1 MFSRLDLKDAY
12 HQLELHPDSRE
23 LTTFVSHLGLFRFTR
38 VNFGLAS
45 AGPCFQKVMASML
58 EGIPGVEVYLDDI
71 LVHARSQAGHDA
83 RLKAVLQCF
92 DAHRVR
98 VNWSKSVTN
107 QREIGFLG
115 YRISGDGVC
124 IDPERLRPLL
134 DAPEPRDEKSL
145 RAFLGAVGY
154 HARFLPRF
162 SDAVEPLRAA
172 LRTDAFEWTTAL
184 SSAVRRVK
192 DAIRHAPALGM
203 FDVSL
208 PTVLSTDASDVGC
221 GACITQVDASG
232 VPRVITYASKTFTAA
247 ERNYSVVE
255 KEALA
260 CVWATE
266 KFRHY
271 LWGRRFT
278 LRTDHQALCT
288 IFGPKGSNRV
298 GRRVARWEARLL
310 EFSFDVEYVRSEHNG
325 VADGL
330 SRLPV
335 ADTWWPDDDSIQIAA
350 LGVAAAAVT
359 EAEFRAASDAD
370 ETLRVVRGYVA
381 GQWPRRKEVDP
392 AATGFYQV
400 RGELSQHGQL
410 LFRGERLVVPE
421 ALRER
426 VLRNA
431 HEGHQG
437 VMRTKQRLRE
447 RFWWPRLDAQVRDL
461 LRTCEVCSQHDAH
474 VRRERPPLQ
483 PIPLPDGPWQRLM
496 VDVIGPMQGPQTE
509 RYGIVLCDLYS
520 RWPEVALCS
529 DATAGSICAFLETVF
544 AREGIPLELVS
555 DNGPAFRSAQLG
567 DFLTRLGVKQTFSS
581 PYSPQSCGMVERLN
595 RTVKDA
601 IQSARLAR
609 EPRSDFLR
617 RFLGEYRATVHPAT
631 GVSPFRLM
639 RGREART
646 VLDVAPSSSPTA
658 VDSAVRRHHRSYQ
671 EAYKARYDR
680 TATAAPRWG
689 EGDWVRVRKPVSGR
703 VEGQRSVRVSRR
715 TGPVSYRLSTGE
727 RVHARRLV
735 PGRPGETEREEL
747 PVSQYPVPGGCEPS
761 SPAPAPAA
769 PTPDEGRP
777 IPDCPCPALPAP
789 VGVGPAPAEELA
801 TPRRGRRVR
810 RAPVR
815 FSP

>member
-1 MFSRLDLKDAY
+1 MGLDMMEAFDVCIPLPPTLLRNLLSLPATLLSLPTHLPHRPGSSLPSSATNTVSPSVLRWHLCGSLFAGCPWQWLMRIEDVLDRLSGSQVFSRLDLKDAY
-12 HQLELHPDSRE
+12 HQLELHPDSRD

-115 YRISGDGVC
+115 YQISGDGVR

-162 SDAVEPLRAA
+162 SDEVEPLRAA
-172 LRTDAFEWTTAL
+172 LRADAFEWTAAL

-192 DAIRHAPALGM
+192 DAIRQAPALGM

-310 EFSFDVEYVRSEHNG
+310 EFAFDVEYVRSEHNG

-335 ADTWWPDDDSIQIAA
+335 TDTWWPDDDTIQIAS

-370 ETLRVVRGYVA
+370 ETLRAVRGFVA
-381 GQWPRRKEVDP
+381 GQWPRRKEIDP
-392 AATGFYQV
+392 AVAGFYQV
-400 RGELSQHGQL
+400 REELSQHGQL

-421 ALRER
+421 TLRER

-437 VMRTKQRLRE
+437 VVRTKQRLRAQ
-447 RFWWPRLDAQVRDL
+447 FWWPRLDREVREQ
-461 LRTCEVCSQHDAH
+461 LRGCQVCSQHDEH
-474 VRRERPPLQ
+474 VRREKPPLQ
-483 PIPLPDGPWQRLM
+483 PIPLPEGPWERLM
-496 VDVIGPMQGPQTE
+496 VDIIGPMHGPPTE
-509 RYGIVLCDLYS
+509 RSAEL
-520 RWPEVALCS
+520 R
-529 DATAGSICAFLETVF
+529 AFLTKC
-544 AREGIPLELVS
+544 
-555 DNGPAFRSAQLG
+555 
-567 DFLTRLGVKQTFSS
+567 GVRQTFSS
-581 PYSPQSCGMVERLN
+581 PYSPQTCGLVERLN
-595 RTVKDA
+595 RTIKGA

-609 EPRSDFLR
+609 EPRSPYLR
-617 RFLGEYRATVHPAT
+617 RFLGEYRATPHPAT
-631 GVSPFRLM
+631 GETPFRLM

-646 VLDVAPSSSPTA
+646 TLDVLKRDAPTGNSRKR
-658 VDSAVRRHHRSYQ
+658 AVRRRHRRYQ
-671 EAYKARYDR
+671 SAYKRRYDR
-680 TATAAPRWG
+680 TATAAPRW
-689 EGDWVRVRKPVSGR
+689 EAGDWVRVRKPVSGR
-703 VEGQRSVRVSRR
+703 VEGQPAVQIRER
-715 TGPVSYRLSTGE
+715 TGPVSYRAGHDGGHDGVHVDSCSTPIIL
-727 RVHARRLV
+727 RHRQNLRYC
-735 PGRPGETEREEL
+735 RPGEDA
-747 PVSQYPVPGGCEPS
+747 G
-761 SPAPAPAA
+761 ADA
-769 PTPDEGRP
+769 
-777 IPDCPCPALPAP
+777 
-789 VGVGPAPAEELA
+789 
-801 TPRRGRRVR
+801 
-810 RAPVR
+810 
-815 FSP
+815 